1 MRSPSPM
8 PSARSTLS
16 HLHNSHPSK
25 STTMSPARNMPTVSS
40 PLSPRTEPLAVPS
53 SRRRPQ
59 VHSRQSSTSGPA
71 MHLRLPSLPRFH
83 PANFGTPTSSAS
95 GTPMTGPNSPN
106 PPVSPRSGNT
116 VSKYEAQKQMYL
128 YQQQLQARTTSQVRG
143 ALSAK
148 PTSPR
153 LDPLASPGAVTPLE
167 LEGTDSYL
175 TAGVNPHE
183 AASHVER
190 LIREEASRRGDLSPG
205 RTTSVGGR

>member
-1 MRSPSPM
+1 MRSPSPL

-16 HLHNSHPSK
+16 HFHNPHNHN
-25 STTMSPARNMPTVSS
+25 TATMSPTRNIPTVSS
-40 PLSPRTEPLAVPS
+40 PLSPRTEPMTVPS
-53 SRRRPQ
+53 GRRRPQ
-59 VHSRQSSTSGPA
+59 VQSRQSSTSGPA

-83 PANFGTPTSSAS
+83 PANFGTPTSSVS
-95 GTPMTGPNSPN
+95 GTPVTGPNSPN
-106 PPVSPRSGNT
+106 PPVSPRSSST

-128 YQQQLQARTTSQVRG
+128 YQQQLQAKTSGQVRG
-143 ALSAK
+143 ALGVR

-175 TAGVNPHE
+175 TAGVNPQE

-190 LIREEASRRGDLSPG
+190 LIREEATRRGDLSPG
-205 RTTSVGGR
+205 RTASVGGR

>member
-1 MRSPSPM
+1 MRSPSPL

-16 HLHNSHPSK
+16 HLHNSPNSN
-25 STTMSPARNMPTVSS
+25 SRTMSPARNMPTVSS
-40 PLSPRTEPLAVPS
+40 PLSPRSEPLAIPAG
-53 SRRRPQ
+53 RRRPQ

-83 PANFGTPTSSAS
+83 PANFGTPTSSTS
-95 GTPMTGPNSPN
+95 GTPVTGPNSPN
-106 PPVSPRSGNT
+106 PPISPRSGNT

-143 ALSAK
+143 TLFAK

-167 LEGTDSYL
+167 LEGTDGYL
-175 TAGVNPHE
+175 TAGVNSQE

-190 LIREEASRRGDLSPG
+190 LIREEASRRGDISPG

>member
-1 MRSPSPM
+1 MRSPSPL
-8 PSARSTLS
+8 PSSRSTLS
-16 HLHNSHPSK
+16 HLHNSASA
-25 STTMSPARNMPTVSS
+25 TMSSTRNMPTVSS
-40 PLSPRTEPLAVPS
+40 PLSPRNEPLAIS
-53 SRRRPQ
+53 SGRRRPQ

-83 PANFGTPTSSAS
+83 PANFGTPSSSAS
-95 GTPMTGPNSPN
+95 GTPVTGPNSPN

-148 PTSPR
+148 PISPR

-175 TAGVNPHE
+175 TAGVNPQE
-183 AASHVER
+183 AASHVEM

-205 RTTSVGGR
+205 RTASVGGR

>member
-1 MRSPSPM
+1 
-8 PSARSTLS
+8 
-16 HLHNSHPSK
+16 
-25 STTMSPARNMPTVSS
+25 MSPARNMPTVSS

-59 VHSRQSSTSGPA
+59 VHSRQSSTTGPA

-83 PANFGTPTSSAS
+83 PANFGTPSSSAS
-95 GTPMTGPNSPN
+95 GTPVTGPNSPN
-106 PPVSPRSGNT
+106 PPMSPRSGNT

-128 YQQQLQARTTSQVRG
+128 YQQQLQARTTTQVRG
-143 ALSAK
+143 SLSAR

-175 TAGVNPHE
+175 TAGVNPQE

-190 LIREEASRRGDLSPG
+190 LIRDSLIPQNSTVEWARKRKLKHSNGHKGDHIHGLS
-205 RTTSVGGR
+205 SA

>member
-16 HLHNSHPSK
+16 HFHNATP
-25 STTMSPARNMPTVSS
+25 TTMSPARNMPTVSS
-40 PLSPRTEPLAVPS
+40 PLSPRTEPLAIPS
-53 SRRRPQ
+53 GRRRPQ

-83 PANFGTPTSSAS
+83 PANFGTPSSSAS
-95 GTPMTGPNSPN
+95 GTPVTGPNSPN
-106 PPVSPRSGNT
+106 PPLSPRPGNT

-128 YQQQLQARTTSQVRG
+128 YQQQLQARTSTQVRG

-153 LDPLASPGAVTPLE
+153 LDPLASPGAVTPFE
-167 LEGTDSYL
+167 LEGTDGYL
-175 TAGVNPHE
+175 TAGVSPQD

-190 LIREEASRRGDLSPG
+190 LIRNEASRRGDLSPG

>member
-1 MRSPSPM
+1 MS
-8 PSARSTLS
+8 SAR
-16 HLHNSHPSK
+16 NI
-25 STTMSPARNMPTVSS
+25 PTVSS
-40 PLSPRTEPLAVPS
+40 PLSPRTEPLAIPS
-53 SRRRPQ
+53 GRRRPQ
-59 VHSRQSSTSGPA
+59 VQPRQSSTSGPA

-83 PANFGTPTSSAS
+83 PANFGTPSSSAS
-95 GTPMTGPNSPN
+95 GTPVTGPNSPN

-143 ALSAK
+143 ALSAR
-148 PTSPR
+148 PISPR

-175 TAGVNPHE
+175 TAGVNPQE

>member
-16 HLHNSHPSK
+16 HLSNS
-25 STTMSPARNMPTVSS
+25 TNMSPARNIPTVSS
-40 PLSPRTEPLAVPS
+40 PLSPRTEPLPVPS

-59 VHSRQSSTSGPA
+59 VQSRQPSASGPA

-83 PANFGTPTSSAS
+83 PANFGTPSSSAS
-95 GTPMTGPNSPN
+95 GTPVTGPNSPN
-106 PPVSPRSGNT
+106 PPLSPRSGNT
-116 VSKYEAQKQMYL
+116 ASKYEAQKQMYL
-128 YQQQLQARTTSQVRG
+128 YQQQLQARTTTQVRG
-143 ALSAK
+143 SLSAK

-153 LDPLASPGAVTPLE
+153 LDPLASPGAVTPFE
-167 LEGTDSYL
+167 LEGSDSYL
-175 TAGVNPHE
+175 TAGVNPQE

-190 LIREEASRRGDLSPG
+190 LIREEARRCDDLTSG

>member
-1 MRSPSPM
+1 MRSPSPL

-16 HLHNSHPSK
+16 HLTNSHNPN

-53 SRRRPQ
+53 GRRRPQ
-59 VHSRQSSTSGPA
+59 VHSRQSSTTGPA

-83 PANFGTPTSSAS
+83 PANFGTPSSSAS
-95 GTPMTGPNSPN
+95 GTPVTGPNSPN
-106 PPVSPRSGNT
+106 PPMSPRSGNT

-128 YQQQLQARTTSQVRG
+128 YQQQLQARTTTQVRG
-143 ALSAK
+143 SLSAR

-175 TAGVNPHE
+175 TAGVNPQE

-190 LIREEASRRGDLSPG
+190 LIREEASRRDDLSSG
-205 RTTSVGGR
+205 RTASVGGR